1 MEITFDPVKREV
13 TLKERGLDFVDA
25 KTLFEGVTLE
35 FEDDR
40 FDYGE
45 VRMISVGMLL
55 AAIVVVVWADEGDAR
70 RVISMRK
77 ATKGETDE
85 YFRAVG

>member
-1 MEITFDPVKREV
+1 MEITFDPDKREI
-13 TLKERGLDFVDA
+13 TLKERGLDFADA
-25 KTLFEGVTLE
+25 AKVFEGVTLE

-45 VRMISVGMLL
+45 VRLISVGILYG
-55 AAIVVVVWADEGDAR
+55 AVVVVVWIDEGEAR
-70 RVISMRK
+70 RIISMRK